1 MSDYANNM
9 WARRIAAERAEGAK
23 ARAAAGLPSEQT
35 VRDAMAASALDKVPR
50 WADAVLQ
57 AVASP
62 PVQPAAP
69 TVAEPDAWAEEA
81 ERLALEYADVR
92 SRQVVGDMN
101 ANPHRP
107 ERVKSALLAHL
118 RSHPAAAD
126 AMRAARWRDALVW
139 ALGAHETDGFRER
152 YAGDPPYWWR
162 SELRERAGLEW
173 DGERFIDDAAAP
185 SPAPDITVAA
195 LAEAS
200 DRKAFGIMCALN
212 VLGGNVTLN
221 QSLDLALIG
230 AALSNAGC
238 NIEKRAPDTA
248 VGQEPPDLCAPTLDH
263 WTVEACAQEC
273 ERKSSGYWSQLFA
286 GAIRDLLNST
296 HPAPSTDALK
306 LIGWGR
312 ETAGGFQVCY
322 MQVEPPTDLPW
333 PGMPDIPWIP
343 LYTRAKEVQP

>member
-118 RSHPAAAD
+118 RSHPGAAD
-126 AMRAARWRDALVW
+126 ARDVAKCNHCGMDIERRWVHARNDRRCADLAHIAHPPAAMGAAVSTSSAAPESKADRPDPKKCTALVSCI
-139 ALGAHETDGFRER
+139 DGIITTKSCTT
-152 YAGDPPYWWR
+152 GQPLIDKGG
-162 SELRERAGLEW
+162 SS
-173 DGERFIDDAAAP
+173 DGERDYYECPDCGKAITID
-185 SPAPDITVAA
+185 
-195 LAEAS
+195 
-200 DRKAFGIMCALN
+200 
-212 VLGGNVTLN
+212 
-221 QSLDLALIG
+221 
-230 AALSNAGC
+230 
-238 NIEKRAPDTA
+238 
-248 VGQEPPDLCAPTLDH
+248 
-263 WTVEACAQEC
+263 
-273 ERKSSGYWSQLFA
+273 Y
-286 GAIRDLLNST
+286 
-296 HPAPSTDALK
+296 
-306 LIGWGR
+306 R
-312 ETAGGFQVCY
+312 EN
-322 MQVEPPTDLPW
+322 
-333 PGMPDIPWIP
+333 
-343 LYTRAKEVQP
+343 